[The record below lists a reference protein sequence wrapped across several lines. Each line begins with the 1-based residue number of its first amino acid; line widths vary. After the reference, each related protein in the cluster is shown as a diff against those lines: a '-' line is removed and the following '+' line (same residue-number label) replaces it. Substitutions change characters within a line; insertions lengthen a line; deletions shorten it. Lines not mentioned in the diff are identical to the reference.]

1 MQFSDDINLCSGIMN
16 FCTSES
22 LSFLEGNAKTLNT
35 EKGLVMSVAT
45 GPRKL

>member
-1 MQFSDDINLCSGIMN
+1 MN

-22 LSFLEGNAKTLNT
+22 LSFSEGKAKILNT
-35 EKGLVMSVAT
+35 EKVLVMNMAT